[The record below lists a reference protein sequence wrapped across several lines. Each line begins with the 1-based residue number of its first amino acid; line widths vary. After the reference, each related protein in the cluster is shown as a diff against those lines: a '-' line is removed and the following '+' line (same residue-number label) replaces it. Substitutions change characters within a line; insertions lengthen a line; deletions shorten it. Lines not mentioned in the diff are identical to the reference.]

1 MNSTAMLVLTVWC
14 AALSAFDVRERRLPD
29 ALTLPGA
36 AVILGYGF
44 AMGTPALAVL
54 GGLMLALPYLVV
66 HLCCPAALGAGDV
79 KLALGLGAATALG
92 GAQTWSWAALA
103 APILTACVAVGTLV
117 TPTLGTRL
125 PLTPAPACRPGGRR
139 PWSPAA
145 VARSLRRRAGQ
156 GIARPVNRAMLRWWR
171 EPPHAVPPA
180 AVGRGCGAAGEV
192 ATLAHGPAMCA
203 ASVVALLAG
212 R

>member
-44 AMGTPALAVL
+44 AVGTPELAMLGALL
-54 GGLMLALPYLVV
+54 LAIPYLVV

-92 GAQTWSWAALA
+92 GAWTWSWAALT
-103 APILTACVAVGTLV
+103 APMLTASVAVGTLMTPSIGTRV
-117 TPTLGTRL
+117 PHARHPTPVQSTPTSGVSTSTAAKSPCPRRTRIGT
-125 PLTPAPACRPGGRR
+125 T
-139 PWSPAA
+139 
-145 VARSLRRRAGQ
+145 
-156 GIARPVNRAMLRWWR
+156 
-171 EPPHAVPPA
+171 
-180 AVGRGCGAAGEV
+180 
-192 ATLAHGPAMCA
+192 
-203 ASVVALLAG
+203 
-212 R
+212 

>member
-36 AVILGYGF
+36 VVILGYGF
-44 AMGTPALAVL
+44 AVGTPELAVA
-54 GGLMLALPYLVV
+54 GGLMLALPYLIL
-66 HLCCPAALGAGDV
+66 HLCCPAALGAGDM

-92 GAQTWSWAALA
+92 GAWTWSWAALA
-103 APILTACVAVGTLV
+103 APLLTACAAAGTLM
-117 TPTLGTRL
+117 TPTLGTHV
-125 PLTPAPACRPGGRR
+125 PL
-139 PWSPAA
+139 
-145 VARSLRRRAGQ
+145 
-156 GIARPVNRAMLRWWR
+156 VNRAVIPVWR
-171 EPPHAVPPA
+171 EPPHTVSFA
-180 AVGRGCGAAGEV
+180 ASGRGGGVAGEV

>member
-1 MNSTAMLVLTVWC
+1 MNWTAMLVLTVWC
-14 AALSAFDVRERRLPD
+14 AALSAFDARERRLPD

-36 AVILGYGF
+36 VVILGYGF
-44 AMGTPALAVL
+44 AVGTPELAVA

-66 HLCCPAALGAGDV
+66 HLCCPPALGAGDV

-92 GAQTWSWAALA
+92 GAWTWSWAALT
-103 APILTACVAVGTLV
+103 APMLTACAAAGTLM
-117 TPTLGTRL
+117 TPTLGSRI
-125 PLTPAPACRPGGRR
+125 PLVPAPPWSPGGRG
-139 PWSPAA
+139 S
-145 VARSLRRRAGQ
+145 
-156 GIARPVNRAMLRWWR
+156 ARPVNRAVIRVWR
-171 EPPHAVPPA
+171 EPPRTVASA
-180 AVGRGCGAAGEV
+180 AAGRGGGVAGEV